1 MFKQRRHRTFN
12 YQRRFSKE
20 NQVESN
26 SDNKNDTRG
35 FVSKWK
41 AQRAIKSKAHSSKP
55 LRILILILL
64 LLLICMYFLD
74 KKYM

>member
-1 MFKQRRHRTFN
+1 MFKQRKHRTFN

-20 NQVESN
+20 NQLESN
-26 SDNKNDTRG
+26 SDNINNNIG

-41 AQRAIKSKAHSSKP
+41 EQRAVKSKAHSSKS
-55 LRILILILL
+55 LRILILVLL

-74 KKYM
+74 KNYM